1 MGVSVH
7 VSICDPM
14 NVAAADQKNPLSR
27 GRFDTIRELTVRA
40 CSSSNAI
47 VGKERWVCGRIA
59 CWNKGGRAR
68 QPGIVRKA

>member
-14 NVAAADQKNPLSR
+14 NVAAADQKNPLR
-27 GRFDTIRELTVRA
+27 RRRFDTIRELTVRA

-47 VGKERWVCGRIA
+47 VGKER
-59 CWNKGGRAR
+59 
-68 QPGIVRKA
+68 